1 WGDPVLVESCSRVI
15 LMNERDRPR
24 ARRAGEHYSMEERS
38 AAVKLVRSSAGRT
51 IREVA
56 AELGIAHQTLYR
68 WVAHARD
75 AEIDP
80 AGTMSDAARR
90 RVRELEAENERL
102 RRELDFQVKAQAFMR
117 QISNRQSGSK

>member
-1 WGDPVLVESCSRVI
+1 M
-15 LMNERDRPR
+15 LMSKRENPR
-24 ARRAGEHYSMEERS
+24 ARRSGEHYSAEERS
-38 AAVKLVRSSAGRT
+38 AAVQLVRASRGRT

-75 AEIDP
+75 VEIDP

-102 RRELDFQVKAQAFMR
+102 RRELDFQAKAQAFMR
-117 QISNRQSGSK
+117 QISTRRNGSK